1 MTNVR
6 APRGHDTPPN
16 RPTGS
21 ANRTPG
27 DAVVRSITS
36 EVLLAGE
43 RMILIHH
50 GNDEY
55 RLQVTGSGKLIL
67 TK

>member
-1 MTNVR
+1 MTNAR
-6 APRGHDTPPN
+6 AERLHDTPPSRPVGPSN
-16 RPTGS
+16 RLL
-21 ANRTPG
+21 G
-27 DAVVRSITS
+27 DVAVRSITS
-36 EVLLAGE
+36 EALMGGQ
-43 RMILIHH
+43 RMILIRH

>member
-6 APRGHDTPPN
+6 APRTHDTPPN
-16 RPTGS
+16 RPAGRF
-21 ANRTPG
+21 NRVPG
-27 DAVVRSITS
+27 DAAVRSITS
-36 EVLLAGE
+36 EALLAGQ
-43 RMILIHH
+43 RMILIRH
-50 GNDEY
+50 GDDEY

>member
-1 MTNVR
+1 MTNAR
-6 APRGHDTPPN
+6 APRPHDSPAN
-16 RPTGS
+16 RPAGLS
-21 ANRTPG
+21 NRLLG
-27 DAVVRSITS
+27 DAAVRSITS
-36 EVLLAGE
+36 EALLAGQ
-43 RMILIHH
+43 RMILIRH

>member
-6 APRGHDTPPN
+6 APRSHDTPLN
-16 RPTGS
+16 RPAGPS
-21 ANRTPG
+21 NRLTG

-36 EVLLAGE
+36 EALMAGQ
-43 RMILIHH
+43 RMIVIHH
-50 GNDEY
+50 GTTEY
-55 RLQVTGSGKLIL
+55 RLQVTGTGKLIL

>member
-1 MTNVR
+1 MTNAR
-6 APRGHDTPPN
+6 APQLRDTPPGGPAGPSN
-16 RPTGS
+16 RLS
-21 ANRTPG
+21 G

-36 EVLLAGE
+36 EALMAGQ
-43 RMILIHH
+43 RIILIRH

-55 RLQVTGSGKLIL
+55 RLQVTGTGKLIL